1 MLPIY
6 YIHIN
11 KKNYYTQND
20 TQKYIKMGFSLA
32 NNKSLHFAHK
42 HNAIPFKKKST
53 ALFLRVDLVGL
64 GGCKVHF
71 C

>member
-11 KKNYYTQND
+11 KKNNYTQND
-20 TQKYIKMGFSLA
+20 IKYIKMGFSLA

-42 HNAIPFKKKST
+42 HNAIPLK
-53 ALFLRVDLVGL
+53 FL
-64 GGCKVHF
+64 
-71 C
+71 